1 MRWRSVVVAF
11 VLTAGFA
18 VSAAAQGT
26 QTGIL
31 RGTVTTPDKV
41 GVAGVTVTLKSPALQ
56 AERTTVTENDGS
68 YIFRGLPPG
77 MYSLSFSKSTF
88 NPATREI
95 EVPLGASVD
104 LPVELALATVKETV
118 QVTAGVSA
126 AVTMPSGLTNIGLRT
141 IQNLPNP
148 RTPVTIANLAPAVT
162 TNTPNGNQLAISGA
176 FAYDNVFLING
187 IDVNDNLFGSPQRLF
202 IEDAIQETQVL
213 TSGISAE
220 YGRFGGGVVNVVTKS
235 GGNQFSGSFRV
246 NMSNPTWIA
255 LTPYEVD
262 NGITFDS
269 KMNTHYEATV
279 GGPFVRNHLWFFG
292 AFRFASQET
301 PTTFNFTGIDYVNV
315 NDNKRVEAKLTAS
328 PNSNHTFTFNY
339 INNHTTV
346 TEPPFGFSIDPN
358 TIYSGSEP
366 NSIFGVTWHGLF
378 RNAWYFESGY
388 SQRYFEFVDEGGTS
402 LDIVDSPFIGLSQ
415 LVHYNAP
422 YFDATDPE
430 QRNNRQLFGT
440 ASYSLSGMGRHDF
453 KGGYE
458 WFRSSRTGGNSQ
470 SSTNFVFD
478 ADYATDAFGNP
489 LFDANGF
496 MIPMFEPGN
505 TLLEHWI
512 PVRGAVN
519 NTDVHSF
526 FIQDHWAVNRKL
538 SFDLG
543 LRYERARSEATGN
556 ILGVNTDTIVPRL
569 AVSFDPKG
577 DGQWVMHGT
586 YAHYSGK
593 YNETLIGGN
602 NNVGNPDVTLGV
614 YVGPAGEG
622 RSFAPGFDPNNYVT
636 VFGRFPTAN
645 VTVASGMTSP
655 LTKEFTASLGR
666 IFPRG
671 DVRATY
677 VWRTTDQ
684 FIDDVI
690 DISNGTTEVIRD
702 GINFGT
708 FSNIIYT
715 NTSEPERRY
724 QALVLQGS
732 YRLRSNWTFSGN
744 WTVQFENDGTF
755 EGEATNQPGIPSVF
769 HDYVAPGGGP
779 LIYDPAR
786 HYPDGPLGQFQRN
799 KVRLW
804 TIYSWDLGRPG
815 NLNLSGLV
823 RFDSPLHYSL
833 VATGEDL
840 SQIQLDLLAAA
851 GYPDAPGSQSIFFS
865 PRGSESFNP
874 VTLFDFSATYDI
886 AIWNRVRP
894 FVKVDIYNVF
904 DNQKLVTFDTTI
916 FADWSGPVDALG
928 LPTTYIQGPTFGQA
942 VSSANFAQPFA
953 GQTGG
958 RAFVMAAG
966 IRF

>member
-1 MRWRSVVVAF
+1 MRWRSF
-11 VLTAGFA
+11 VGAVIMTALFA
-18 VSAAAQGT
+18 ASSAAQGT

-31 RGTVTTPDKV
+31 RGTVITPDKI
-41 GVAGVTVTLKSPALQ
+41 GVAGVTVTLKSPALLGD
-56 AERTTVTENDGS
+56 RTTVTENDGS

-77 MYSLSFSKSTF
+77 MYSVSFSKSTF
-88 NPATREI
+88 KPLDRQV
-95 EVPLGASVD
+95 EVALGAAVD
-104 LPVELALATVKETV
+104 LPVEMTLATVSETV
-118 QVTAGVSA
+118 QVTAGVSS

-162 TNTPNGNQLAISGA
+162 TNTPNANQLTISGA

-235 GGNQFSGSFRV
+235 GGNEFSGTFRV

-255 LTPYEVD
+255 LTPFEVD

-269 KMNTHYEATV
+269 KLNTHYEATV

-292 AFRFASQET
+292 AMRLAGQET
-301 PTTFNFTGIDYVNV
+301 PTTFDFTGIDYVNV
-315 NDNKRVEAKLTAS
+315 NDNRRVELKLTAS
-328 PNSNHTFTFNY
+328 PNSNHRFQVNY

-346 TEPPFGFSIDPN
+346 TEPPFGFSIDPH

-366 NSIFGVTWHGLF
+366 NSIFGATWNGLV
-378 RNAWYFESGY
+378 RNAWYFETGY

-402 LDIVDSPFIGLSQ
+402 TNIVDSPFIGLSQ

-440 ASYSLSGMGRHDF
+440 VSYSLPWAGRHDF

-458 WFRSSRTGGNSQ
+458 WYRSSRTGGNSQ

-478 ADYATDAFGNP
+478 ADYLADAGGNP
-489 LFDANGF
+489 ILDPNGF
-496 MIPMFEPGN
+496 LIPMFVPGE
-505 TLLEHWI
+505 TLIEQWI
-512 PVRGAVN
+512 PIRGAVLD
-519 NTDVHSF
+519 TDVHSLF
-526 FIQDHWAVNRKL
+526 LQDHWAVNSRL

-543 LRYERARSEATGN
+543 VRFEKVRSEATGN
-556 ILGVNTDTIVPRL
+556 ILGVNTNTIVPRL
-569 AVSFDPKG
+569 AMSFDPMG
-577 DGQWVMHGT
+577 TGEWIMHAT

-593 YNETLIGGN
+593 YNETLIGSN
-602 NNVGNPDVTLGV
+602 NNVGNPDLILGR
-614 YVGPAGEG
+614 YIGPPGEG
-622 RSFAPGFDPNNYVT
+622 RGFAPGFDPSNYET
-636 VFGRFPTAN
+636 IFGRFPTVN
-645 VTVASGMTSP
+645 VTVAEGLSSP
-655 LTKEFTASLGR
+655 ITKEFTASLGR
-666 IFPRG
+666 VFGRG
-671 DVRATY
+671 DLRATY

-684 FIDDVI
+684 FIDDVV
-690 DISNGTTEVIRD
+690 DIANGTTEVIRD

-708 FSNIIYT
+708 FTNIIFT
-715 NTSEPERRY
+715 NTSDPERRY

-732 YRLRSNWTFSGN
+732 YRLRSNWTLSGN
-744 WTVQFENDGTF
+744 VTVQLENDGTF

-769 HDYVAPGGGP
+769 HDYVGPGGTN

-786 HYPDGPLGQFQRN
+786 HYPDGHLGQFQRT

-804 TIYSWDLGRPG
+804 TIYSWDLGRWG
-815 NLNLSGLV
+815 TLNTSGLL
-823 RFDSPLHYSL
+823 RFDSPLRYSL
-833 VATGEDL
+833 AATGEPL
-840 SQIQLDLLAAA
+840 SLIQENLLAAA
-851 GYPDAPGSQSIFFS
+851 GYTDAPGDQTIFFGS
-865 PRGSESFNP
+865 RGSESFNP
-874 VTLFDFSATYDI
+874 ITLFDVSAQYDFG
-886 AIWNRVRP
+886 IWNRVRP
-894 FVKVDIYNVF
+894 FLKVDVYNVF
-904 DNQKLVTFDTTI
+904 NNNKLVTFDTTI

-928 LPTTYIQGPTFGQA
+928 LPTTFIQGPDFGKA
-942 VSSANFAQPFA
+942 VSSANFATPFP

-958 RAFVMAAG
+958 RAFVMAFG
-966 IRF
+966 VRF